1 MTGLDILH
9 AAEAHIGEPYRLGSR
24 APCGV
29 PWAGPWECGSL
40 ATYAVYAV
48 TGRLWGCVDNKAPP
62 AAADAYSGAW
72 ARDAAANQ
80 PYLLSPVHAPAGA
93 ILIRA
98 PHPDAGVGGH
108 VAIADGKG
116 GTVEAYSSARGV
128 IAGTSTGRRWNWALL
143 VPGVEYGAWS
153 PPPVRRTTI
162 LRHGSV
168 GDEVSRLQTALGI
181 TADGIYGRDTTRAVV
196 AWQDAHGLTPDGEVG
211 PLTWAAMFPDGS

>member
-1 MTGLDILH
+1 MPTGLDIFH
-9 AAEAHIGEPYRLGSR
+9 NAATHIGEPYRHGSR

-40 ATYAVYAV
+40 ATHAVHAV

-62 AAADAYSGAW
+62 TAADAYSGAW
-72 ARDAAANQ
+72 ARDALAN
-80 PYLLSPVHAPAGA
+80 PSRLVSPTLAPGGA

-128 IAGTSTGRRWNWALL
+128 IPGTSTGRRWDWALL
-143 VPGVEYGAWS
+143 VPGVEYAPWTA
-153 PPPVRRTTI
+153 PVPRRPI
-162 LRHGSV
+162 LRHGSR
-168 GDEVSRLQTALGI
+168 GDDVRRLQAALGI
-181 TADGIYGRDTTRAVV
+181 DADGIYGRDTTRAVV

-211 PLTWAAMFPDGS
+211 PLTWAALFPQD